1 VYLLGEPRLPKEAG
15 PVNVQA
21 SLWRSIAV
29 FRVASLAYAALLLVV
44 DRANYAHL
52 GWAWAVLAGMAAWTA
67 FTTAAYAVPARRTRP
82 LLAADLVVTAAA
94 LASTA
99 LLQYPSAVAKAAMP
113 VTATWVA
120 GPVLAWAV
128 AGGIRAGVVAAL
140 VLGACDLTLR
150 HQSLASAYKSPALN
164 GTVLLLLAGVVVG
177 YVSTLAARA
186 ERAVQRATELEAASR
201 ERERLARG
209 IHDSVLQ
216 VLALV
221 QRRGAEVG
229 GEAAEIGRLAGEQ
242 EAALRALIAADAD
255 GADGDGALAT
265 GELDLRALLTRE
277 ASASVSVVTPA
288 GPVLLPGHQAREVTA
303 AVHAALDN
311 VRRHCDATARAW
323 VLVDDEGEAVTV
335 TIRDDGPGI
344 AAGRLALAAADGR
357 LGVSQAICGRM
368 RDLGGSAQVTS
379 APGTGTE
386 VRLRLPRPP
395 PARGGSGGPWPP
407 ARRVI

>member
-1 VYLLGEPRLPKEAG
+1 
-15 PVNVQA
+15 VNVQA

-29 FRVASLAYAALLLVV
+29 FRAASLAYAALLLVV

-82 LLAADLVVTAAA
+82 LLAADMVVTAAA

-150 HQSLASAYKSPALN
+150 HQSLAGVYRSPALN
-164 GTVLLLLAGVVVG
+164 GTVLLLLAGVAVG
-177 YVSTLAARA
+177 YVSTLADRA
-186 ERAVQRATELEAASR
+186 ERAVQRATEIEAASR
-201 ERERLARG
+201 ERDRLARG

-242 EAALRALIAADAD
+242 EAALRALIAAD
-255 GADGDGALAT
+255 GDGGSALAA
-265 GELDLRALLTRE
+265 GDLDLRALLTQE

-288 GPVLLPGHQAREVTA
+288 GPVLLPAREAREVTA

-311 VRRHCDATARAW
+311 VRRHCGAAARAW

-335 TIRDDGPGI
+335 TVRDDGPGI
-344 AAGRLALAAADGR
+344 PPGRLALAAADGR

-379 APGTGTE
+379 TPGTGTE

-395 PARGGSGGPWPP
+395 PARDGLGGPWPP
-407 ARRVI
+407 ASRVI

>member
-1 VYLLGEPRLPKEAG
+1 M
-15 PVNVQA
+15 NVEA

-29 FRVASLAYAALLLVV
+29 FRVASLVYAAVLIVV

-52 GWAWAVLAGMAAWTA
+52 GWAWAVLAGMVGWTA
-67 FTTAAYAVPARRTRP
+67 VTSAAYAVPARRTRP
-82 LLAADLVVTAAA
+82 LLVADLVVTAAA
-94 LASTA
+94 LLSTA
-99 LLQYPSAVAKAAMP
+99 LLQYPHSIAAAAMP

-140 VLGACDLTLR
+140 VLGGCDLALR
-150 HQSLASAYKSPALN
+150 HQSLGSVYRSPALN
-164 GTVLLLLAGVVVG
+164 ATVLLLLAGVVVG

-186 ERAVQRATELEAASR
+186 ERAVQRAAEIEAASR

-242 EAALRALIAADAD
+242 EAALRALIAADTSGGVMAP
-255 GADGDGALAT
+255 GDV
-265 GELDLRALLTRE
+265 DLRAMLTPE

-288 GPVLLPGHQAREVTA
+288 GPVLLPGHEAQEVTA

-311 VRRHCDATARAW
+311 VRRHCGGTARAW

-335 TIRDDGPGI
+335 TVRDDGPGI
-344 AAGRLALAAADGR
+344 PPGRLALAAADGR
-357 LGVSQAICGRM
+357 LGVSHAICGRM
-368 RDLGGSAQVTS
+368 RELGGSAHVTS
-379 APGTGTE
+379 TPGAGTE
-386 VRLRLPRPP
+386 VRLRLPRA
-395 PARGGSGGPWPP
+395 AR
-407 ARRVI
+407 ARPG

>member
-1 VYLLGEPRLPKEAG
+1 
-15 PVNVQA
+15 VNIQA

-29 FRVASLAYAALLLVV
+29 FRVASLIYAAVLIEV
-44 DRANYAHL
+44 DRADYAHV
-52 GWAWAVLAGMAAWTA
+52 GWAWAVLAGMTAWTA
-67 FTTAAYAVPARRTRP
+67 VTSAAYAVPARRTR
-82 LLAADLVVTAAA
+82 LLLVADLVVTAAA

-99 LLQYPSAVAKAAMP
+99 LVQYPSSVAKAAMP

-140 VLGACDLTLR
+140 VLSVCDLTLR
-150 HQSLASAYKSPALN
+150 HQSLAGAYRSPALN

-186 ERAVQRATELEAASR
+186 ERAVQRATEAEAASR

-255 GADGDGALAT
+255 GAIASGD
-265 GELDLRALLTRE
+265 LDLRALLTHE
-277 ASASVSVVTPA
+277 ASSSVSVVTPA
-288 GPVLLPGHQAREVTA
+288 GPVLLPGHEAREVKA

-311 VRRHCDATARAW
+311 VRRHCGGTARAW

-344 AAGRLALAAADGR
+344 PPGRLALAAADGR
-357 LGVSQAICGRM
+357 LGVSHAIRGRM
-368 RDLGGSAQVTS
+368 RDLGGSASVTS
-379 APGTGTE
+379 TPGTGTE
-386 VRLRLPRPP
+386 VRLRLPRTPH
-395 PARGGSGGPWPP
+395 AGTG
-407 ARRVI
+407 

>member
-1 VYLLGEPRLPKEAG
+1 M
-15 PVNVQA
+15 NVQA

-29 FRVASLAYAALLLVV
+29 FRVASLVYAAVLIVV
-44 DRANYAHL
+44 DRADYKHL
-52 GWAWAVLAGMAAWTA
+52 GWAWAVLSGMAAWTA
-67 FTTAAYAVPARRTRP
+67 FTSAAYAVPARRTR
-82 LLAADLVVTAAA
+82 LLLTADLLVTAAA

-99 LLQYPSAVAKAAMP
+99 LLQYPASIAQAAMP

-150 HQSLASAYKSPALN
+150 HQSLAGVYRSPALN
-164 GTVLLLLAGVVVG
+164 GTVLLLLAGVAVG
-177 YVSTLAARA
+177 YVSTLADRA
-186 ERAVQRATELEAASR
+186 ERAVQRATEIEAASR
-201 ERERLARG
+201 ERDRLARG

-242 EAALRALIAADAD
+242 EAALRALIAAD
-255 GADGDGALAT
+255 GDGAGPGPAS
-265 GELDLRALLTRE
+265 GDLDLRALLTQE

-288 GPVLLPGHQAREVTA
+288 GPVLLPAREAREVTA

-311 VRRHCDATARAW
+311 VRRHCGAAARAW

-335 TIRDDGPGI
+335 TIRDNGPGI
-344 AAGRLALAAADGR
+344 QPGRLTLAAADGR
-357 LGVSQAICGRM
+357 LGVSQAICGRL
-368 RDLGGSAQVTS
+368 RDLGGSARVTS
-379 APGTGTE
+379 TPGTGTE

-395 PARGGSGGPWPP
+395 A
-407 ARRVI
+407 IL

>member
-1 VYLLGEPRLPKEAG
+1 MTRSLPVMCGQLGTESPGTCSFWASHACRKGAG

-44 DRANYAHL
+44 DRANYARP
-52 GWAWAVLAGMAAWTA
+52 GWAWAVLAAMAAWTA
-67 FTTAAYAVPARRTRP
+67 FTTAAYAVPARRTRL

-99 LLQYPSAVAKAAMP
+99 FLQYPSAVAKAAMP

-128 AGGIRAGVVAAL
+128 AGGIRAGVAAAL

-177 YVSTLAARA
+177 YVSTLAART
-186 ERAVQRATELEAASR
+186 ERAVQRATEIEAASR

-216 VLALV
+216 VLALA
-221 QRRGAEVG
+221 QRRGAEAG
-229 GEAAEIGRLAGEQ
+229 GEAAELGRLAGEQ
-242 EAALRALIAADAD
+242 EAALRSLVGSAPPAAAR
-255 GADGDGALAT
+255 APDGDV
-265 GELDLRALLTRE
+265 DLRALVLPAQAERVT
-277 ASASVSVVTPA
+277 VSVPA
-288 GPVLLPGHQAREVTA
+288 QA
-303 AVHAALDN
+303 
-311 VRRHCDATARAW
+311 
-323 VLVDDEGEAVTV
+323 
-335 TIRDDGPGI
+335 
-344 AAGRLALAAADGR
+344 
-357 LGVSQAICGRM
+357 
-368 RDLGGSAQVTS
+368 
-379 APGTGTE
+379 
-386 VRLRLPRPP
+386 VRLD
-395 PARGGSGGPWPP
+395 
-407 ARRVI
+407 

>member
-1 VYLLGEPRLPKEAG
+1 
-15 PVNVQA
+15 VNVQA

-52 GWAWAVLAGMAAWTA
+52 GWAWAVLAGMAGWTA
-67 FTTAAYAVPARRTRP
+67 FTTAAYAMPARRTRP
-82 LLAADLVVTAAA
+82 LLVADLVVTAAA

-128 AGGIRAGVVAAL
+128 AGGIRAGVAAAL

-186 ERAVQRATELEAASR
+186 ERAVQRATEIEAASR

-242 EAALRALIAADAD
+242 EAALRALIAADGNGGRRRAGLR
-255 GADGDGALAT
+255 GAGSEGA
-265 GELDLRALLTRE
+265 
-277 ASASVSVVTPA
+277 
-288 GPVLLPGHQAREVTA
+288 ARP
-303 AVHAALDN
+303 
-311 VRRHCDATARAW
+311 RG
-323 VLVDDEGEAVTV
+323 VLVGVGGHA
-335 TIRDDGPGI
+335 RG
-344 AAGRLALAAADGR
+344 AGAAAR
-357 LGVSQAICGRM
+357 
-368 RDLGGSAQVTS
+368 
-379 APGTGTE
+379 APGTGGDG
-386 VRLRLPRPP
+386 RRPRGARQRAPPLR
-395 PARGGSGGPWPP
+395 RGGPRLGAG
-407 ARRVI
+407 RRRRGSRQSDRP

>member
-1 VYLLGEPRLPKEAG
+1 
-15 PVNVQA
+15 VNVQA

-29 FRVASLAYAALLLVV
+29 FRVASLVYAAVLIVV
-44 DRANYAHL
+44 DRADYKHL

-67 FTTAAYAVPARRTRP
+67 FTSAAYAVPARRTRL
-82 LLAADLVVTAAA
+82 LLAADLLVTAAA

-99 LLQYPSAVAKAAMP
+99 LLQYPASVAKAAMP

-150 HQSLASAYKSPALN
+150 HQSLTGVYRSPALN
-164 GTVLLLLAGVVVG
+164 GTVLLLAGVAVG
-177 YVSTLAARA
+177 YVSTLADRA
-186 ERAVQRATELEAASR
+186 ERAVQRATEIEAASR
-201 ERERLARG
+201 ERDRLARG

-242 EAALRALIAADAD
+242 EAALRALIAAD
-255 GADGDGALAT
+255 GDGAGPALAS
-265 GELDLRALLTRE
+265 GDLDLRALLTQE
-277 ASASVSVVTPA
+277 ASASVSMVTPA
-288 GPVLLPGHQAREVTA
+288 GPVLLPAHEARELTA

-311 VRRHCDATARAW
+311 VRRHCGGTARAW

-335 TIRDDGPGI
+335 TVRDDGPGI
-344 AAGRLALAAADGR
+344 PPGRLALAAADGR

-368 RDLGGSAQVTS
+368 RDLGGSARVMST
-379 APGTGTE
+379 PGTGTE
-386 VRLRLPRPP
+386 VRLRLPRR
-395 PARGGSGGPWPP
+395 PA
-407 ARRVI
+407 VL

>member
-1 VYLLGEPRLPKEAG
+1 M
-15 PVNVQA
+15 NVQA

-29 FRVASLAYAALLLVV
+29 FRVASLVYAAVLIVV
-44 DRANYAHL
+44 DRADYRHL

-67 FTTAAYAVPARRTRP
+67 FTSAAYAVPARRTRL
-82 LLAADLVVTAAA
+82 LLAADLLVTATA

-99 LLQYPSAVAKAAMP
+99 LLQYPASVAKAAMP

-150 HQSLASAYKSPALN
+150 HQPLTGIYRSPALN
-164 GTVLLLLAGVVVG
+164 GTVLLLLAGVAVG
-177 YVSTLAARA
+177 YVSTLADRA
-186 ERAVQRATELEAASR
+186 ERAVQRATEIEAASR
-201 ERERLARG
+201 ERDRLARG

-242 EAALRALIAADAD
+242 EAALRALIAAD
-255 GADGDGALAT
+255 GDGDGPGLTSGLAS
-265 GELDLRALLTRE
+265 GDLDLRALLTPE
-277 ASASVSVVTPA
+277 ASASVSMVTPA
-288 GPVLLPGHQAREVTA
+288 GPVLLPAREARELTA

-311 VRRHCDATARAW
+311 VRRHCGGTARAW

-335 TIRDDGPGI
+335 TVRDDGPGI
-344 AAGRLALAAADGR
+344 PAGRLALAAADGR

-368 RDLGGSAQVTS
+368 RDLGGSARVTS

-386 VRLRLPRPP
+386 VRLRLPRR
-395 PARGGSGGPWPP
+395 PA
-407 ARRVI
+407 VL

>member
-1 VYLLGEPRLPKEAG
+1 MDGPGRPEESG

-29 FRVASLAYAALLLVV
+29 FRVASLVYAAVLIVV
-44 DRANYAHL
+44 DRSDYKHL

-67 FTTAAYAVPARRTRP
+67 FTSAAYAVPARRTRL

-99 LLQYPSAVAKAAMP
+99 LLQYPASVAKAAMP

-140 VLGACDLTLR
+140 VLGACDLALR
-150 HQSLASAYKSPALN
+150 HQSLAGVYRSPALN
-164 GTVLLLLAGVVVG
+164 GTVLLLLAGVAVG
-177 YVSTLAARA
+177 YVSTLADRA
-186 ERAVQRATELEAASR
+186 ERAVQRATEIEAASR
-201 ERERLARG
+201 ERDRLARG

-242 EAALRALIAADAD
+242 EAALAS
-255 GADGDGALAT
+255 GN
-265 GELDLRALLTRE
+265 LDLRALLTQE
-277 ASASVSVVTPA
+277 ASASVSMVTPA
-288 GPVLLPGHQAREVTA
+288 GPVLLPAHEAREVTA

-311 VRRHCDATARAW
+311 VRRHCGETARAW

-344 AAGRLALAAADGR
+344 PPGRLALATADGR

-368 RDLGGSAQVTS
+368 RDLGGSARVTS
-379 APGTGTE
+379 KPGTGTE

-395 PARGGSGGPWPP
+395 A
-407 ARRVI
+407 VL

>member
-1 VYLLGEPRLPKEAG
+1 
-15 PVNVQA
+15 
-21 SLWRSIAV
+21 
-29 FRVASLAYAALLLVV
+29 V
-44 DRANYAHL
+44 DRADYKHL

-67 FTTAAYAVPARRTRP
+67 FTSAAYAVPARRTRL
-82 LLAADLVVTAAA
+82 LLAADLLVTAAA

-99 LLQYPSAVAKAAMP
+99 LLQYPASVTKAAMP

-140 VLGACDLTLR
+140 VLGACDLALR
-150 HQSLASAYKSPALN
+150 HQSPAGVYRSPALN
-164 GTVLLLLAGVVVG
+164 GTVLLLLAGVAVG
-177 YVSTLAARA
+177 YVSTLADRA
-186 ERAVQRATELEAASR
+186 ERAVQRATEIESASR
-201 ERERLARG
+201 ERDRLARG

-242 EAALRALIAADAD
+242 EAALRALIAAD
-255 GADGDGALAT
+255 GDGTGPALAS
-265 GELDLRALLTRE
+265 GDLDLRALLTQE
-277 ASASVSVVTPA
+277 ASASVSMVTPA
-288 GPVLLPGHQAREVTA
+288 GAVLLPAREARELTA

-311 VRRHCDATARAW
+311 VRRHCGGTAHAW

-335 TIRDDGPGI
+335 TVRDDGPGI
-344 AAGRLALAAADGR
+344 PPGRLALAAADGR

-368 RDLGGSAQVTS
+368 RDLGGSARVTS
-379 APGTGTE
+379 TPGTGTE
-386 VRLRLPRPP
+386 VRLWLPRR
-395 PARGGSGGPWPP
+395 PA
-407 ARRVI
+407 VL

>member
-1 VYLLGEPRLPKEAG
+1 
-15 PVNVQA
+15 VNVQA

-52 GWAWAVLAGMAAWTA
+52 GWAWAVLAAMAAWTA

-82 LLAADLVVTAAA
+82 LLAADLVVTVAA

-99 LLQYPSAVAKAAMP
+99 FLQYPSAVAKAAMP

-128 AGGIRAGVVAAL
+128 AGGIRAGVAAAL

-177 YVSTLAARA
+177 YVSTLAART
-186 ERAVQRATELEAASR
+186 ERAVQRATEIEAASR

-242 EAALRALIAADAD
+242 EAALRALIAADGD
-255 GADGDGALAT
+255 GGAAGDGALAS
-265 GELDLRALLTRE
+265 GEVDLRTLLTHE

-288 GPVLLPGHQAREVTA
+288 GPVLLPGREAREVTA

-311 VRRHCDATARAW
+311 VRRHCGAAARAW
-323 VLVDDEGEAVTV
+323 VLVDDEGAAVTV
-335 TIRDDGPGI
+335 TVRDDGPGI
-344 AAGRLALAAADGR
+344 APGRLALAAADGR

-395 PARGGSGGPWPP
+395 PARGGLAGPWPA

>member
-1 VYLLGEPRLPKEAG
+1 
-15 PVNVQA
+15 VNVQA

-29 FRVASLAYAALLLVV
+29 FRVASLVYAAVLIVV
-44 DRANYAHL
+44 DRADYQHL

-67 FTTAAYAVPARRTRP
+67 FTSAAYAVPARRTRL
-82 LLAADLVVTAAA
+82 LLAADLLVTAAA

-99 LLQYPSAVAKAAMP
+99 LLQYPASVAKAAMP

-150 HQSLASAYKSPALN
+150 HQSLAGIYRSPALN
-164 GTVLLLLAGVVVG
+164 GTVLLLLAGVAVG
-177 YVSTLAARA
+177 YVSTLADRA
-186 ERAVQRATELEAASR
+186 ERVVQRATEIEAASR
-201 ERERLARG
+201 ERDRLARG

-221 QRRGAEVG
+221 QRRGADAG

-242 EAALRALIAADAD
+242 EAALRALIAAD
-255 GADGDGALAT
+255 GDGAGPGLAS
-265 GELDLRALLTRE
+265 GLASGDLDLRALLTQE
-277 ASASVSVVTPA
+277 ASVSVSMVTPA
-288 GPVLLPGHQAREVTA
+288 GPVLLPAQQARELTA

-311 VRRHCDATARAW
+311 VRRHCGGTARAW

-335 TIRDDGPGI
+335 TVRDDGPGI
-344 AAGRLALAAADGR
+344 PAGRLALAAADGR

-368 RDLGGSAQVTS
+368 RDLGGSARVTS

-386 VRLRLPRPP
+386 VRLRLPRR
-395 PARGGSGGPWPP
+395 PA
-407 ARRVI
+407 VL